1 MYRMFVRKFFV
12 VFIYLFACI
21 IRLQIQLI
29 NFTCTIYNRC
39 SLSYHSFSLKN
50 SLITKTEMNSGYLHT
65 HARILCKLKGGSSRE
80 KQMVVGRVQLEIV
93 SVEQHRTALDRFAWV
108 H

>member
-1 MYRMFVRKFFV
+1 
-12 VFIYLFACI
+12 
-21 IRLQIQLI
+21 
-29 NFTCTIYNRC
+29 
-39 SLSYHSFSLKN
+39 
-50 SLITKTEMNSGYLHT
+50 MNSGYLHT

>member
-1 MYRMFVRKFFV
+1 
-12 VFIYLFACI
+12 
-21 IRLQIQLI
+21 
-29 NFTCTIYNRC
+29 
-39 SLSYHSFSLKN
+39 
-50 SLITKTEMNSGYLHT
+50 MNSGYAHT